1 MCFFTASESKPVE
14 GALLT
19 ETAVETPQPAASADA
34 PPAAAS
40 ADDAPPENLSQ
51 EVPTD
56 AQQIEDKP
64 AEDVPAA
71 ETMDKSAAVAT
82 GSAAE
87 NNAEAAAA
95 EMVAEESDVKA
106 IAERIV
112 SASLEREHSVMG
124 QGDLLV
130 DWYPTHLRVHML
142 LFQCLSSNKD

>member
-1 MCFFTASESKPVE
+1 MCFFTASESKPAE
-14 GALLT
+14 GTLLT

-40 ADDAPPENLSQ
+40 ADDAPSQ
-51 EVPTD
+51 EIPTD
-56 AQQIEDKP
+56 AQQTEDKP

-71 ETMDKSAAVAT
+71 ETMDKSAADAT

-95 EMVAEESDVKA
+95 EIVDEESDVKA

-124 QGDLLV
+124 QGDLIV
-130 DWYPTHLRVHML
+130 DWYPTHLSVHLL
-142 LFQCLSSNKD
+142 LFQCFSSNKN